1 MEKQKICIIGG
12 GLTGL
17 ITAITLSKLNLKIDL
32 ITGNI
37 NQDITSNRTIAI
49 SQNNYDFLKK
59 LKVFKFSKKEFW
71 PCSKIKLYTEAKKKE
86 FTEIFGLNR
95 DKKQKKQIL
104 YMVKNS
110 IITQHMIRNI
120 KKKKTISLKT
130 QKIIS
135 GIVPSGLLKSVKFK
149 SKGNSK
155 YNLIIICTGS
165 NSYLVKTLFN
175 DRSFEHSYGEVS
187 ITTTLKHGFVKN
199 NVARQ
204 IFLNNEILAL
214 LPISNTKTSIVWSI
228 KKDIMNKNKNKND
241 FFLKKRIKF
250 YTKYFLKKVKFVTDI
265 EYKDLNLLIRKKY
278 YQDRIL
284 LFGDALHVVHP
295 LAGQGF
301 NMVLRDL
308 ASLERILK
316 NKINLG
322 LDIGSSEIL
331 SEVSNE
337 TQPRNFIYSLGIDFL
352 KNCFSFQK
360 KPFKDFR
367 NKIITRLN
375 KNNFVKD
382 IFFNLADKGFKF

>member
-1 MEKQKICIIGG
+1 MKKQKICIIGG

-37 NQDITSNRTIAI
+37 NQDITSNRTTAI

-59 LKVFKFSKKEFW
+59 LKIFKFSKKEFW
-71 PCSKIKLYTEAKKKE
+71 PCSKMKLYTETKKKE
-86 FTEIFGLNR
+86 FNEIFELNR

-104 YMVKNS
+104 YMMKNS
-110 IITQHMIRNI
+110 IITKHMIRNI
-120 KKKKTISLKT
+120 KKKKTISFKT

-149 SKGNSK
+149 SKDNSK
-155 YNLIIICTGS
+155 YNLIIVCTGS
-165 NSYLVKTLFN
+165 GSHLVKNLFN
-175 DRSFEHSYGEVS
+175 DQSFERSYDEVS
-187 ITTTLKHGFVKN
+187 ITTTLKHSFIKN
-199 NVARQ
+199 NVAKQ

-214 LPISNTKTSIVWSI
+214 LPISNTETSIVWLA
-228 KKDIMNKNKNKND
+228 KKDIMNKYKNEKD
-241 FFLKKRIKF
+241 LFLKKRIKF
-250 YTKYFLKKVKFVTDI
+250 YTEYFLKKIKFVTGI

-278 YQDRIL
+278 YQDRVL

-308 ASLERILK
+308 SSLERILK

-352 KNCFSFQK
+352 KNYFSFQNK
-360 KPFKDFR
+360 SFKYFR
-367 NKIITRLN
+367 NKIITTLN
-375 KNNFVKD
+375 KNNFAKD
-382 IFFNLADKGFKF
+382 IFFNLADKGLKF

>member
-1 MEKQKICIIGG
+1 MKKQKICIIGG

-17 ITAITLSKLNLKIDL
+17 ITALTLSRLNLKIDL

-37 NQDITSNRTIAI
+37 NQYIKSNRTIAI

-59 LKVFKFSKKEFW
+59 LRIFKFSKKEFW
-71 PCSKIKLYTEAKKKE
+71 PCSKMKLYTEAKNKE
-86 FTEIFGLNR
+86 FTEIFGLNK
-95 DKKQKKQIL
+95 DKKQKKKIL
-104 YMVKNS
+104 YMMQNS
-110 IITQHMIRNI
+110 IIAKFLIGNI
-120 KKKKTISLKT
+120 KKENIISLKT
-130 QKIIS
+130 NKIIS
-135 GIVPSGLLKSVKFK
+135 GIISSGLLKSVKFK
-149 SKGNSK
+149 SKENSK

-165 NSYLVKTLFN
+165 NSHLVKTLFN
-175 DRSFEHSYGEVS
+175 NQSIEHSYGEVS
-187 ITTTLKHGFVKN
+187 ITTTLKHSFVKN
-199 NVARQ
+199 NIARQ

-228 KKDIMNKNKNKND
+228 KKDIMSKYKNKNNL
-241 FFLKKRIKF
+241 FIKKRIKY
-250 YTKYFLKKVKFVTDI
+250 YTKYFLKKVKFVSSI

-278 YQDRIL
+278 YKDRIL

-301 NMVLRDL
+301 NMMLRDL
-308 ASLERILK
+308 ASLEGILK

-337 TQPRNFIYSLGIDFL
+337 TQPRNFIYSLGINFL
-352 KNCFSFQK
+352 KNCFSLQK
-360 KPFKDFR
+360 KSFKNIR
-367 NKIITRLN
+367 NKTIMTLN

-382 IFFNLADKGFKF
+382 ILFNLADKGFKF

>member
-17 ITAITLSKLNLKIDL
+17 ITATALSKLNLKIDL
-32 ITGNI
+32 ITGDI
-37 NQDITSNRTIAI
+37 NQGIKSNKTVAI
-49 SQNNYDFLKK
+49 SQNNFDFLKK
-59 LKVFKFSKKEFW
+59 LKIFKFSKKEFW
-71 PCSKIKLYTEAKKKE
+71 PCSKMKLYTEVERKE
-86 FTEIFGLNR
+86 FNEIFELNR

-104 YMVKNS
+104 YMMENS
-110 IITQHMIRNI
+110 IMTKNLIKNI
-120 KKKKTISLKT
+120 KKTQTISLKT
-130 QKIIS
+130 QKMIS
-135 GIVPSGLLKSVKFK
+135 GIVSSGLLKSVKFK
-149 SKGNSK
+149 SKDNSK

-165 NSYLVKTLFN
+165 NSRLVKTLFN
-175 DRSFEHSYGEVS
+175 DQSFEHSYEEVS
-187 ITTTLKHGFVKN
+187 ITTTLKHSFVKN

-204 IFLNNEILAL
+204 IFFNNEILAL
-214 LPISNTKTSIVWSI
+214 LPISNTKTSIVWSV
-228 KKDIMNKNKNKND
+228 KKDIINKYKNKNNL
-241 FFLKKRIKF
+241 FLKKRIKF
-250 YTKYFLKKVKFVTDI
+250 HTKYFLKKVKFVTGI
-265 EYKDLNLLIRKKY
+265 ECKDLNLLIRKKY
-278 YQDRIL
+278 YQNRVL

-301 NMVLRDL
+301 NMMLRDL

-322 LDIGSSEIL
+322 LDIGGSEIL

-360 KPFKDFR
+360 KSLKDFR
-367 NKIITRLN
+367 NKIITTLN

-382 IFFNLADKGFKF
+382 ILFNLADKGFKF

>member
-17 ITAITLSKLNLKIDL
+17 ITAITLSKLNIKVDL
-32 ITGNI
+32 ITSNI
-37 NQDITSNRTIAI
+37 NQNIKSNRTTVI
-49 SQNNYDFLKK
+49 SPNNYNFLKK
-59 LKVFKFSKKEFW
+59 LKIFKFSKKEFW
-71 PCSKIKLYTEAKKKE
+71 PCTKMKLYTEAEEEE
-86 FTEIFGLNR
+86 FTEIFELNT
-95 DKKQKKQIL
+95 DKEQKKQIL
-104 YMVKNS
+104 YMMENS
-110 IITQHMIRNI
+110 KTIKRIIKYIR
-120 KKKKTISLKT
+120 KKKLISFKT

-135 GIVPSGLLKSVKFK
+135 EIVPSGLLKGVKFNNK
-149 SKGNSK
+149 NNSK
-155 YNLIIICTGS
+155 YNLIIICAGG
-165 NSYLVKTLFN
+165 NSSLVKNLFN
-175 DRSFEHSYGEVS
+175 GQSFERSYEETS
-187 ITTTLKHGFVKN
+187 ITTTLNHASFSN
-199 NVARQ
+199 NIARQ
-204 IFLNNEILAL
+204 IFLDNEILAL
-214 LPISNTKTSIVWSI
+214 LPISNTRTSIVWSVKKNI
-228 KKDIMNKNKNKND
+228 MNQYKNKKDLL
-241 FFLKKRIKF
+241 LKKKIKF
-250 YTKYFLKKVKFVTDI
+250 YTKGFLKKVKFVTGI

-278 YQDRIL
+278 YQDRVL

-360 KPFKDFR
+360 KYFFR
-367 NKIITRLN
+367 
-375 KNNFVKD
+375 
-382 IFFNLADKGFKF
+382 

>member
-1 MEKQKICIIGG
+1 MKKQKICIIGG

-17 ITAITLSKLNLKIDL
+17 ITALTLSRLNLKIDL

-37 NQDITSNRTIAI
+37 NQYIKSNRTIAI

-59 LKVFKFSKKEFW
+59 LRIFKFSKKEFW
-71 PCSKIKLYTEAKKKE
+71 PCSIMKLYTETENKK
-86 FTEIFGLNR
+86 FTEIFGLSK
-95 DKKQKKQIL
+95 DKKQNKQIL
-104 YMVKNS
+104 YMMENS
-110 IITQHMIRNI
+110 IIARHLIRNI
-120 KKKKTISLKT
+120 KKKNTISLKT

-135 GIVPSGLLKSVKFK
+135 GIIPSGLLKSVKFK
-149 SKGNSK
+149 SKENSK

-165 NSYLVKTLFN
+165 NSHLVKTLFN
-175 DRSFEHSYGEVS
+175 NQSIEHSYGEVS
-187 ITTTLKHGFVKN
+187 ITTTLKHSFVKN
-199 NVARQ
+199 NIARQ

-228 KKDIMNKNKNKND
+228 KKDIMSKYKNKNNL
-241 FFLKKRIKF
+241 FIKKRIKC
-250 YTKYFLKKVKFVTDI
+250 YTKYFLKKVKFVSSI

-278 YQDRIL
+278 YKDRIL

-301 NMVLRDL
+301 NMMLRDL
-308 ASLERILK
+308 ASLEGILK

-337 TQPRNFIYSLGIDFL
+337 TQPRNFIYALGIDFL
-352 KNCFSFQK
+352 KNCFSLQK
-360 KPFKDFR
+360 KSFKNIR
-367 NKIITRLN
+367 NKTIMTLN

-382 IFFNLADKGFKF
+382 ILFNLADRGFKF

>member
-1 MEKQKICIIGG
+1 MKKQKICIIGG

-17 ITAITLSKLNLKIDL
+17 ITALTLSRLNLKIDL

-37 NQDITSNRTIAI
+37 NQYIKSNRTIAI

-59 LKVFKFSKKEFW
+59 LRIFKFSKKEFW
-71 PCSKIKLYTEAKKKE
+71 PCSKMKLYTEAKNKE
-86 FTEIFGLNR
+86 FTEIFGLNK
-95 DKKQKKQIL
+95 DKKQKKKIL
-104 YMVKNS
+104 YMMQNS
-110 IITQHMIRNI
+110 IIAKFLIGNI
-120 KKKKTISLKT
+120 KKENIISLKT
-130 QKIIS
+130 NKIIS
-135 GIVPSGLLKSVKFK
+135 GIISSGLLKSVKFK
-149 SKGNSK
+149 SKENSK

-165 NSYLVKTLFN
+165 NSHLVKTLFN
-175 DRSFEHSYGEVS
+175 NQSIEHSYGEVS
-187 ITTTLKHGFVKN
+187 ITTTLKHSFVKN
-199 NVARQ
+199 NIARQ

-228 KKDIMNKNKNKND
+228 KKDIMSKYKNKNNL
-241 FFLKKRIKF
+241 FIKKRIKC
-250 YTKYFLKKVKFVTDI
+250 YTKYFLKKVKFVSSI

-278 YQDRIL
+278 YKDRIL

-301 NMVLRDL
+301 NMMLRDL
-308 ASLERILK
+308 ASLEGILK

-337 TQPRNFIYSLGIDFL
+337 TQPRNFIYSLGINFL
-352 KNCFSFQK
+352 KNCFSLQK
-360 KPFKDFR
+360 KSFKNIR
-367 NKIITRLN
+367 NKTIMTLN

-382 IFFNLADKGFKF
+382 ILFNLADRGFKF

>member
-37 NQDITSNRTIAI
+37 NQEIKSNRTIAI
-49 SQNNYDFLKK
+49 SQSNYDFLKK
-59 LKVFKFSKKEFW
+59 LKIFKFSKKEFW
-71 PCSKIKLYTEAKKKE
+71 PCSKMKLYAEAEKKE
-86 FTEIFGLNR
+86 FTKIFELNR

-104 YMVKNS
+104 YMMENS
-110 IITQHMIRNI
+110 IIAKHLIRNI
-120 KKKKTISLKT
+120 KKKKVISLKT

-135 GIVPSGLLKSVKFK
+135 RIVSSGLLKSVKLK
-149 SKGNSK
+149 SKNKTK
-155 YNLIIICTGS
+155 YNLIILCTGS
-165 NSYLVKTLFN
+165 NSHLVKTLFN
-175 DRSFEHSYGEVS
+175 DRPLEHSYGEVS
-187 ITTTLKHGFVKN
+187 ITTTVKHDFVEN
-199 NVARQ
+199 NVVRQ

-214 LPISNTKTSIVWSI
+214 LPISNTKTSVVWSL
-228 KKDIMNKNKNKND
+228 KKDIVNKYKKKND
-241 FFLKKRIKF
+241 LFLKKKIKF
-250 YTKYFLKKVKFVTDI
+250 YIKYFLKKVKFIDGI
-265 EYKDLNLLIRKKY
+265 EYKNLNLLIRKKY

-308 ASLERILK
+308 TSLERILK

-337 TQPRNFIYSLGIDFL
+337 TQPRNFIYSLGIDFI

-360 KPFKDFR
+360 KSFKDFR
-367 NKIITRLN
+367 NKIITTLN
-375 KNNFVKD
+375 KNNFVKNT
-382 IFFNLADKGFKF
+382 FFNLADEGFKF